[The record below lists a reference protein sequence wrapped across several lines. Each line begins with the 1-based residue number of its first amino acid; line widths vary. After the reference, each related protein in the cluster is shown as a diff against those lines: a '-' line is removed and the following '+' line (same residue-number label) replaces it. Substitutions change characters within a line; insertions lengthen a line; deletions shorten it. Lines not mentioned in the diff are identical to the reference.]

1 METTVDERK
10 KTKTQLIGELAVLR
24 QQIEQMV
31 CSGFL
36 ESLLYVQKDRDRRK
50 DGSTC
55 FVDVAGNVINDL
67 DDSPARTLA
76 VIQDITESKRTE
88 EALSLSEEKFA
99 KAFAGNPAAIVM
111 TRLEDGL
118 FLEVN
123 DT

>member
-67 DDSPARTLA
+67 DDSPAS
-76 VIQDITESKRTE
+76 VVSHKR
-88 EALSLSEEKFA
+88 L
-99 KAFAGNPAAIVM
+99 V
-111 TRLEDGL
+111 L
-118 FLEVN
+118 FIFFLRERGSVQPG
-123 DT
+123 